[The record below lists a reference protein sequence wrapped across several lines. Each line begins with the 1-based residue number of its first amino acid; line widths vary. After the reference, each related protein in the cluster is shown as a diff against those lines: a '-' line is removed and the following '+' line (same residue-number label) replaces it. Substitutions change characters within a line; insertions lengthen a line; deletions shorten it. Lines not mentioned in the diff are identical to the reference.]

1 MRKEKKMAGN
11 KEGEKRIS
19 AQTIKGVEA
28 SFKAY
33 TDTIPTST
41 ENSLIEA
48 PVTANFQA
56 ATEKVKSSMESL
68 TETVQSLDVYLN
80 SVADTFVEMDTA
92 IATGVEESL
101 NSSYHEIIGP
111 VQVKPV
117 GKDKIYAQPPMEP
130 SAGNNASSKPSKY
143 DNALPGA
150 DKK

>member
-1 MRKEKKMAGN
+1 MAGN

-28 SFKAY
+28 SFNAF
-33 TDTIPTST
+33 TDTIPTNT

-68 TETVQSLDVYLN
+68 TETVQSLDVQLN
-80 SVADTFVEMDTA
+80 SVAETFVEMDA
-92 IATGVEESL
+92 DIAKGIGERL
-101 NSSYHEIIGP
+101 NQS
-111 VQVKPV
+111 VKPI
-117 GKDKIYAQPPMEP
+117 GKDKMYDKPPMEH
-130 SAGNNASSKPSKY
+130 SAGNDASSKPSKY

-150 DKK
+150 DTK